1 MRRLLL
7 LLPALLLA
15 GCFKQSTSYYIGD
28 SDHALTVRAEQLYLW
43 DDALDVTL
51 VASNM
56 PDCQRQFPLAKLPV
70 DELTLELFT
79 PDENVY
85 TVRAGTQLW
94 QFDTGNCT
102 QLAAPAPNALGQ
114 PVGVFQL
121 NDEEKLVFEAA
132 AAPAAAPQ

>member
-1 MRRLLL
+1 MRRFLI
-7 LLPALLLA
+7 LLPALLLG

-28 SDHALTVRAEQLYLW
+28 SDHALTVRAEQRYLW
-43 DDALDVTL
+43 DDEVEVKL

-56 PDCQRQFPLAKLPV
+56 PQCQRQFPLTELPV

-79 PDENVY
+79 PGDNVY
-85 TVRAGTQLW
+85 TVRAGTRLW
-94 QFDTGNCT
+94 QVDTTNCT

-121 NDEEKLVFEAA
+121 NDEEKMVFEAA
-132 AAPAAAPQ
+132 APATAPQ